1 MNKFFKILMITMLI
15 QLGCFGINV
24 LLVNMVPIES
34 PLSDFGIWIFIAGF
48 PIALIVDIVLAIRWG
63 ENLKQKLIYI
73 FLMPT
78 NYMGPMLVAG
88 AFLYLR
94 WMYEQIFG
102 M

>member
-15 QLGCFGINV
+15 QLGCFGLNV

-34 PLSDFGIWIFIAGF
+34 PLSDLGIWIFLAGF

-78 NYMGPMLVAG
+78 NYMGLILAAG
-88 AFLYLR
+88 FFLYLR
-94 WMYEQIFG
+94 WIYEQLFG
-102 M
+102 V